1 LRFVS
6 TYQLGHVP
14 ALAEGVAANKINPF
28 LIVFTGEADHPSGQ
42 RAFPR
47 RGSTRGSRIRTSSIS
62 DVAGPLPFPF
72 QREVADSVDIKPLFG
87 LGGVLIAAVASE
99 FNDQVTSIALAD
111 VCGALGIGHD
121 SGTWIES
128 LYVSAEII
136 GMAISPWLLMTFTLR
151 RWTLFA
157 IALCGASSVLIPF
170 SPNIEAIYALRLLQ
184 GLAGGMI
191 IPLLMTTAFRVL
203 TPDIR
208 LYGLAV
214 YALTATFTPA
224 LAATMAAFWT
234 DAVGWRF
241 VFLQAIPLCS
251 LAGVLVWYCLHQD
264 QPRYERFRLLDWRGM
279 LLLMIG
285 TGALS
290 TMLQQGDRLDWFN
303 SRLICVLALGSAI
316 AIPLLLINEWFHP
329 LPLLKLQMLGRR
341 NFAYGML
348 ALFTFLIISQSG
360 STVPLRYL
368 QEVQGYRPLQ
378 SNLIT
383 LEIAALQLVM
393 LPAMALLLDCRRVDS
408 RVVSLVGLGL
418 ILASCI
424 GSSFLTVYWNRDQFY
439 QWQLLQAVGQPMVI
453 MPLLMMTTNTVAG
466 PAEGPFASALVNTSR
481 AVAEA
486 ASAWLLGLINRWR
499 NALHSDRLIDEAG
512 QDRWRVIQSNGVLPQ
527 YPPPLTPN
535 GRLRL
540 PGSLE
545 AFGHAV
551 EQQTAILSASDTFL
565 ILGALTV
572 FLMVVVMT
580 LPVRAVPPRI
590 HFARH

>member
-1 LRFVS
+1 L
-6 TYQLGHVP
+6 
-14 ALAEGVAANKINPF
+14 
-28 LIVFTGEADHPSGQ
+28 
-42 RAFPR
+42 
-47 RGSTRGSRIRTSSIS
+47 
-62 DVAGPLPFPF
+62 
-72 QREVADSVDIKPLFG
+72 VDIKPLFG
-87 LGGVLIAAVASE
+87 LGGVLIAAMTSE
-99 FNDQVTSIALAD
+99 FNDLVTSTALVD
-111 VCGALGIGHD
+111 VRGALGIGHD

-128 LYVSAEII
+128 LYVSAEIV

-170 SPNIEAIYALRLLQ
+170 SPNIETIYALRLLQ
-184 GLAGGMI
+184 GLAGGLI

-203 TPDIR
+203 TPNIR

-224 LAATMAAFWT
+224 LAATVAALWT
-234 DAVGWRF
+234 DIVDWRF
-241 VFLQAIPLCS
+241 VFLQTVPLCS

-264 QPRYERFRLLDWRGM
+264 QPKYERFRILDWRGA
-279 LLLMIG
+279 LLLVIG
-285 TGALS
+285 TGAMS
-290 TMLQQGDRLDWFN
+290 TMLYQGDRLDWFD
-303 SRLICVLALGSAI
+303 SRLICVLALVSAI
-316 AIPLLLINEWFHP
+316 AIPLLLVNEWFHP

-341 NFAYGML
+341 NFAYGAL
-348 ALFTFLIISQSG
+348 GLFTFLLISQSG
-360 STVPLRYL
+360 SSVPLRYL

-393 LPAMALLLDCRRVDS
+393 LPAMALLLDFKRVDS

-439 QWQLLQAVGQPMVI
+439 LWQLLQAIGQPMVI
-453 MPLLMMTTNTVAG
+453 MPLLMMATNTVAG
-466 PAEGPFASALVNTSR
+466 PAEGPFASAIVNTSR

-486 ASAWLLGLINRWR
+486 AGAWLLALIDRWR
-499 NALHSDRLIDEAG
+499 NALHSSRIVDEVG

-527 YPPPLTPN
+527 YPAPLTPA
-535 GRLRL
+535 GRPRV

-545 AFGHAV
+545 AFSHAV
-551 EQQTAILSASDTFL
+551 EQQVAILSASDTFL

-572 FLMVVVMT
+572 LLMVVVMT

-590 HFARH
+590 HFAKH